1 MVLVSES
8 EQSHQYPTIVGWIDF
23 LIGEGM
29 QDEESAKSRG
39 GSLRNIGSIVGANA
53 RARAMLSD
61 AARKI
66 GEDRTGAFGALSSL
80 SRARARARARGEDSK
95 ETHSTSTRLNTS
107 I

>member
-80 SRARARARARGEDSK
+80 SRARARGEDSK

>member
-1 MVLVSES
+1 MSES

-66 GEDRTGAFGALSSL
+66 SEDRTGAFGALSSL
-80 SRARARARARGEDSK
+80 SRARARARGEDSK